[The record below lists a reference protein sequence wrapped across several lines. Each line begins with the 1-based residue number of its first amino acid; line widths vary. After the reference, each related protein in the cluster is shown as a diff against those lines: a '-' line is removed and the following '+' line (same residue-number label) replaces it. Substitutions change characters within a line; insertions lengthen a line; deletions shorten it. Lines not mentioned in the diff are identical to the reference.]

1 MIHIYLFFFRR
12 SSDIPFITE
21 LVSELNTRLS
31 LTLKGLPTYNSG
43 NNVDKAD
50 SKILEIIL
58 AIVAGVLCILL
69 IAVLTLYTTQKRSL
83 NRQIKALSEQKTD
96 VDYQKFQNV
105 KALPNT
111 NMYAESNNHFT
122 HPVING
128 DLKEAND
135 FESKSI
141 VSNDSDDFADLS
153 KNQIFNIRSKLD
165 SSTSA

>member
-1 MIHIYLFFFRR
+1 MFFLHFRR

-43 NNVDKAD
+43 NNVDNGD

-83 NRQIKALSEQKTD
+83 NRQIKALSEQKSD
-96 VDYQKFQNV
+96 GDYHKFQNV

-111 NMYAESNNHFT
+111 NMYAETNGQFN
-122 HPVING
+122 HPVIIG
-128 DLKEAND
+128 DLKETND

-141 VSNDSDDFADLS
+141 DSNDSDDFADLS
-153 KNQIFNIRSKLD
+153 KNQIFNISSRLD
-165 SSTSA
+165 TSTSA